1 MFAENQKISVR
12 QLTRLLVYDMIGL
25 STLLLPRLLADM
37 LGPDGIF
44 AILLGLIPAFL
55 VVWLLERTV
64 AGSWKD
70 FGAHMRRLPMWV
82 RIPLLV
88 FYMIEGVL
96 AAGFGLYVL
105 GDLILRNLLE
115 EESYWLVI
123 FLLILLG
130 GYGIW
135 RGIEGRARVYELL
148 FWILMAP
155 LILMLLLAAK
165 DVNSNYWT
173 PVFSHDLWTLL
184 KGTGLVFVFYMIV
197 AFAFFLT
204 PYLRNGGQVGAGC
217 RKSLLI
223 AAVVN
228 GAVYLV
234 LLGIFGTG
242 SLAAMP
248 YGVIDL
254 MSMVKLPGG
263 FFERQDA
270 FMVAI
275 WFFTLYAF
283 INTGMFYASDLMRF
297 LMKGRAAGKN
307 RDDREPEASIGT
319 VAAGNVPPDGGM
331 AGDTACVCSS
341 RERLRERRLQV
352 VSVAASMALTFGA
365 ASVFYLS
372 MEWRQYFYRFQM
384 WAAVPLMILLMAGL
398 MPGGRR
404 RRHER

>member
-12 QLTRLLVYDMIGL
+12 QMTRLLVYDIIGL
-25 STLLLPRLLADM
+25 STLILPRLLADI
-37 LGPDGIF
+37 LGQDGIF
-44 AILLGLIPAFL
+44 AILLALIPAFL

-64 AGSWKD
+64 SGSWKD
-70 FGAHMRRLPMWV
+70 FGAHMRRLPVWLRV
-82 RIPLLV
+82 PVLI
-88 FYMIEGVL
+88 FYIFEGVL

-115 EESYWLVI
+115 EESYWLII
-123 FLLILLG
+123 FILILLG

-135 RGIEGRARVYELL
+135 RGIEGRARVYEIL

-165 DVNSNYWT
+165 DIDTNYWT
-173 PVFSHDLWTLL
+173 PVFSHDLWALL
-184 KGTGLVFVFYMIV
+184 RGTGLVFIFYMIV
-197 AFAFFLT
+197 SFAFFLT
-204 PYLRNGGQVGAGC
+204 PYLKHSSQAGHSC

-223 AAVVN
+223 AAAVN

-234 LLGIFGTG
+234 LLGIFGTN

-248 YGVIDL
+248 YGIIDL

-283 INTGMFYASDLMRF
+283 INTGMFYASDLMKF
-297 LMKGRAAGKN
+297 LTRCRAGKQPH
-307 RDDREPEASIGT
+307 RQTDGSGDVVQLCT
-319 VAAGNVPPDGGM
+319 VAAAM
-331 AGDTACVCSS
+331 ILTFA
-341 RERLRERRLQV
+341 
-352 VSVAASMALTFGA
+352 VAAAM
-365 ASVFYLS
+365 YLS
-372 MEWRQYFYRFQM
+372 MECRQYFYRFQL
-384 WAAVPLMILLMAGL
+384 WVAAPLLILLMIGL
-398 MPGGRR
+398 LLGGRR
-404 RRHER
+404 RGDEV